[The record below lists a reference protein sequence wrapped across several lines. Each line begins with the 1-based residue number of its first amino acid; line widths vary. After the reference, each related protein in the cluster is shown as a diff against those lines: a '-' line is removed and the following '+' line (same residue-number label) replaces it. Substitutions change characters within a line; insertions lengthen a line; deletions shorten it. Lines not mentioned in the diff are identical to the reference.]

1 MSSTKFIFDLLDYE
15 SIPIDEHLYKSLINN
30 NFEKI
35 PLKVKKELILKN
47 VII

>member
-1 MSSTKFIFDLLDYE
+1 
-15 SIPIDEHLYKSLINN
+15 LYKSLINN

-47 VII
+47 VIIWTKKF